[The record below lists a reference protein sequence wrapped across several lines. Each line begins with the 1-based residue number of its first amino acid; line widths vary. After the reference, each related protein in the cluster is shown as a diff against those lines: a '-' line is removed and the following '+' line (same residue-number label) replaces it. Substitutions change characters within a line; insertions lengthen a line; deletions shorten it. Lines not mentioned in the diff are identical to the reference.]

1 MRSKEICFIKVIVIQ
16 RKEDNMN
23 VKYLYQMFPT
33 KEKRNH
39 FLSQCVLTYGLSLDS
54 LCNTLNLNKEKTFD
68 EFSS

>member
-39 FLSQCVLTYGLSLDS
+39 FFDFFFFDLLFVSFNSSLSLF
-54 LCNTLNLNKEKTFD
+54 LYF
-68 EFSS
+68 EFK